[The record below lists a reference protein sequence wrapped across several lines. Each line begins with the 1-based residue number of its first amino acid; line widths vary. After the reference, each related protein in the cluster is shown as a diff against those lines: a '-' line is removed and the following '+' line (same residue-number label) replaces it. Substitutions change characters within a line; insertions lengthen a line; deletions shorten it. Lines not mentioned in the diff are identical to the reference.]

1 MAERRLGARP
11 TVHLAYA
18 FDRLLDAKLHN
29 AYAILVPDQT
39 HKIPARAQDIDAV
52 MGLSASRHC
61 RGLSRLWRIGC
72 RCPYTRSVFTGS
84 CHQARPNS

>member
-39 HKIPARAQDIDAV
+39 HKIPARTQDIGDDHEDRSHLRA
-52 MGLSASRHC
+52 GLRRAAER
-61 RGLSRLWRIGC
+61 
-72 RCPYTRSVFTGS
+72 
-84 CHQARPNS
+84 

>member
-39 HKIPARAQDIDAV
+39 HKIPARAQDIGEMEWTPPTPDV
-52 MGLSASRHC
+52 GR
-61 RGLSRLWRIGC
+61 REG
-72 RCPYTRSVFTGS
+72 
-84 CHQARPNS
+84 

>member
-39 HKIPARAQDIDAV
+39 HKTVMVPAV
-52 MGLSASRHC
+52 LSHPVA
-61 RGLSRLWRIGC
+61 
-72 RCPYTRSVFTGS
+72 
-84 CHQARPNS
+84 